1 MFRDGEG
8 VPMVGAAAVKPGY
21 AEARQNMV
29 DNQLRANKVVD
40 DDLIAVMGR
49 LPREVFVPDNLKG
62 IAYVDEDVAIG
73 GGRCLIEPMVLARL
87 IQAAAVQPGDKA
99 LVLGCGTGYGAAVLA
114 GLGAQVTGVDADP
127 TLVDRA
133 RSALAAAQVG
143 GVTLVAAP
151 VEAGYA
157 SGAPYDVILI
167 EGAVERVPP
176 TVLGQLASG
185 GRLVTVLAEPGMVG
199 EATLLQATRKGM
211 PPARVPLFDAAT
223 AVLPAFTVERS
234 FVF

>member
-8 VPMVGAAAVKPGY
+8 VPMVGAAAVKLGY

-49 LPREVFVPDNLKG
+49 LPREAFVPQHLRG
-62 IAYVDEDVAIG
+62 IAYVDEDVALG
-73 GGRCLIEPMVLARL
+73 GGRFLIEPMVLARL
-87 IQAAAVQPGDKA
+87 IQAASVGAGEKA
-99 LVLGCGTGYGAAVLA
+99 LVLGCATGYGAAVLA
-114 GLGAQVTGVDADP
+114 GLGARVTAIDSDAA
-127 TLVDRA
+127 LVRQA
-133 RSALAAAQVG
+133 QANLAGTADC
-143 GVTLVAAP
+143 TVATGKM
-151 VEAGYA
+151 EAGHA
-157 SGAPYDVILI
+157 AGGPYDVILI
-167 EGAVERVPP
+167 EGAVEAVPKA
-176 TVLGQLASG
+176 VLAQLAEG
-185 GRLVTVLAEPGMVG
+185 GRLVTVLAEPGTVG
-199 EATLLQATRKGM
+199 EATLLQATRPGM

>member
-1 MFRDGEG
+1 
-8 VPMVGAAAVKPGY
+8 MVGATAAKPSY

-49 LPREVFVPDNLKG
+49 LPREAFVPERLKG
-62 IAYVDEDVAIG
+62 IAYVDEDVALG
-73 GGRCLIEPMVLARL
+73 NGRCLIEPMVLARL
-87 IQAAAVQPGDKA
+87 IQAAAVQPGDKV

-114 GLGAQVTGVDADP
+114 GLGASVTGVDTDGK
-127 TLVDRA
+127 LVDRA
-133 RSALAAAQVG
+133 RSALAMAQVS
-143 GVTLVAAP
+143 GVTLAASP
-151 VEAGYA
+151 AEAGYA

-176 TVLGQLASG
+176 AILGQLASG
-185 GRLVTVLAEPGMVG
+185 GRLVTVLAEPGGLG
-199 EATLLQATRKGM
+199 EATLLQATRKDM

-223 AVLPAFTVERS
+223 PVLPAFTVERS

>member
-1 MFRDGEG
+1 
-8 VPMVGAAAVKPGY
+8 MVGATAGKLGY

-49 LPREVFVPDNLKG
+49 LPREAFVPENLQG
-62 IAYVDEDVAIG
+62 IAYVDEDVALG
-73 GGRCLIEPMVLARL
+73 SGRCLIEPMVIARL
-87 IQAAAVQPGDKA
+87 IQAAAVRPGDKA
-99 LVLGCGTGYGAAVLA
+99 LVLGCATGYGAAVLA
-114 GLGAQVTGVDADP
+114 GLGAQVIGIDTDP
-127 TLVDRA
+127 KLVDRA
-133 RSALAAAQVG
+133 RSALATAQVS
-143 GVTLVAAP
+143 GVTLATAP
-151 VEAGYA
+151 VEAGHA

-167 EGAVERVPP
+167 EGAVERVPSA
-176 TVLGQLASG
+176 VLAQLASG
-185 GRLVTVLAEPGMVG
+185 GRLVTVLAEPGTVG
-199 EATLLQATRKGM
+199 EATLLQATRPGM